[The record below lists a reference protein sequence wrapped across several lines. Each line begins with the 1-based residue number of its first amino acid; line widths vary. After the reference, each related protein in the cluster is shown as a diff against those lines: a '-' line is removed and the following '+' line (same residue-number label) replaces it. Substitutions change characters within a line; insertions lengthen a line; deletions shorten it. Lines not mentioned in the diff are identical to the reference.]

1 MSLTQIFV
9 SHSQTEHIN
18 PQQLELAKFLEEAGS
33 AIGSVTS
40 TQWGLLGSGDR
51 VEAGMIRILFYVG
64 VGLLYPMPK
73 SEFVLRALNKS

>member
-1 MSLTQIFV
+1 MLITWYGSCCVSVSAKGEDPHEVKTCVSSQLFV

-18 PQQLELAKFLEEAGS
+18 PQQLELVKFLEEAGS

-51 VEAGMIRILFYVG
+51 VEAGMI
-64 VGLLYPMPK
+64 
-73 SEFVLRALNKS
+73 